1 MKSLSLL
8 LFPFVFLTF
17 SLQSKSRLGEYYFGF
32 GLSSAGGGVGAEL
45 EGDMLNLSVNS
56 LASDDADFSL
66 SYSYGK
72 LESNSTQN
80 TLWSIDLDYLFHFE
94 NLIESKGIFLPYIG
108 GGIGYFN
115 DDEGLRL
122 SEDGTN
128 WNLIAGTEILLTDS
142 LSVGVG
148 AKLFGLWSDFS
159 ENDISLDLSV
169 TWWINHIHGVAL
181 EYDYTLD
188 REVDYLRL
196 QYLYSWR

>member
-1 MKSLSLL
+1 M
-8 LFPFVFLTF
+8 
-17 SLQSKSRLGEYYFGF
+17 
-32 GLSSAGGGVGAEL
+32 
-45 EGDMLNLSVNS
+45 D
-56 LASDDADFSL
+56 
-66 SYSYGK
+66 
-72 LESNSTQN
+72 
-80 TLWSIDLDYLFHFE
+80 HFE
-94 NLIESKGIFLPYIG
+94 NLNETKGNIHPYIG
-108 GGIGYFN
+108 GAIGYYN
-115 DDEGLRL
+115 EDDGLRL

-159 ENDISLDLSV
+159 ENDMSLDLSV